1 MKEIT
6 DDELLRLYRH
16 TKSSLVLM
24 EAMLM
29 NRGVI
34 RCPKCG
40 GHHGTNQP
48 HILSKEFERA
58 RDDFRF
64 ITGITKVSA

>member
-1 MKEIT
+1 MTEIT
-6 DDELLRLYRH
+6 TDELLRLYRN
-16 TKSSLVLM
+16 TKSSVTVMQSSLPLM

-40 GHHGTNQP
+40 
-48 HILSKEFERA
+48 ERHRA
-58 RDDFRF
+58 EDTHAVQAAFMVAE
-64 ITGITKVSA
+64 VSG

>member
-1 MKEIT
+1 MNDIT
-6 DDELLRLYRH
+6 TEELLRLYRH
-16 TKSSLVLM
+16 TKSSLTLM

-40 GHHGTNQP
+40 DRHKADERHVFQP
-48 HILSKEFERA
+48 ALMTAE
-58 RDDFRF
+58 
-64 ITGITKVSA
+64 VSG